1 MSSQGKN
8 IKVNDAMLAAIVAAI
23 HNRAEKPP
31 AGFHTLEEWERRW
44 KCKRS
49 AVKKYLTAGVQMG
62 ILERIV
68 LRHSYDGKYVR
79 RAPYFGPVRK
89 KAGQKPAR

>member
-1 MSSQGKN
+1 MSQGKRTP
-8 IKVNDAMLAAIVAAI
+8 ITDSMLAAIVAEL
-23 HNRAEKPP
+23 HKRADKAPP
-31 AGFHTLEEWERRW
+31 GFHPLEEWERRW